1 MGAHIM
7 YNWSNYSNYLS
18 IGSIVC
24 SMYTTPKWNL
34 IKKKWNKNHGL
45 ENKVIKS
52 MPKHL
57 SLHHTDMPII
67 LSNYNLKSATHGH
80 GTPNVFTGVRYH
92 HRYYKPLTNS
102 SPLSTCRASVL
113 QKIKRQRRQCLPLL
127 VAQLDS
133 ESSLQSSEDRVW
145 GRLRDKGP
153 AST

>member
-1 MGAHIM
+1 
-7 YNWSNYSNYLS
+7 
-18 IGSIVC
+18 
-24 SMYTTPKWNL
+24 
-34 IKKKWNKNHGL
+34 
-45 ENKVIKS
+45 

-113 QKIKRQRRQCLPLL
+113 QKIKRQLRQCLPLL

-133 ESSLQSSEDRVW
+133 ESTLQSSEY
-145 GRLRDKGP
+145 GAGSEIKGLP
-153 AST
+153 APSERHQPPSLCMPGVHEGLLIIPAFRKQSRGSLE